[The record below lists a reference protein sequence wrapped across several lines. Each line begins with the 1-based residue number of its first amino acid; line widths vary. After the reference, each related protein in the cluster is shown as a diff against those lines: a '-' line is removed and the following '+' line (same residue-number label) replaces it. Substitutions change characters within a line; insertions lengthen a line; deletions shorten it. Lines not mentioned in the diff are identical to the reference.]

1 MSGHGADGPGRQ
13 GLPRLVRTVL
23 LTALAW
29 SAALVL
35 TSAEGRPTETAAA
48 TIAGRTI
55 SSAELD
61 EKARGP
67 LFQIRMQEYEARLR
81 VLNVLIADEVLKREA
96 EARHMSAEELLR
108 AEVLQ
113 KAAAATP
120 EEIQS
125 TYEGVKGRFANKPE
139 GEVKAQ
145 IEQELKQQR
154 LAERRQVFLKELK
167 AKAGVQVW
175 LEPPRLAVDP
185 GDGVAR
191 GPKDAP
197 VTIVEFSDFQCPY
210 CVRAAP
216 TMKKIREVYGDRVR
230 LAYRDMPLPI
240 HPLAPKA
247 AEAAACAGD
256 QGKFWEMHDRL
267 FDAKG
272 QLEIADLKN
281 YAGELGLDRAGFDTC
296 LESGKNEP
304 RWKAGKAAAEGYGIS
319 ATPAFFLN
327 GRFVSG
333 ARPFEV
339 FAEIIDDE
347 LARAART
354 KPATESK

>member
-1 MSGHGADGPGRQ
+1 M
-13 GLPRLVRTVL
+13 RTVPL
-23 LTALAW
+23 AALAC
-29 SAALVL
+29 SAALAARA
-35 TSAEGRPTETAAA
+35 AEGRPTEAAAA
-48 TIAGRTI
+48 TIGGRTI

-61 EKARGP
+61 EKAKGP
-67 LFQIRMQEYEARLR
+67 LFQIRLQEYEARLR
-81 VLNVLIADEVLKREA
+81 VLNGLIADDLLKREA
-96 EARHMSAEELLR
+96 EARHTSAEELLR

-113 KAAAATP
+113 KAAAVTP
-120 EEIQS
+120 EQIQS
-125 TYEGVKGRFANKPE
+125 GYESVKGRFANKPE
-139 GEVKAQ
+139 AEVKAQ
-145 IEQELKQQR
+145 IERELKQQR

-185 GDGVAR
+185 GDGVGR

-197 VTIVEFSDFQCPY
+197 VTIVEFSDFQCPH

-230 LAYRDMPLPI
+230 LVFRDMPLPI

-267 FDAKG
+267 FDGKG
-272 QLEIADLKN
+272 QLQIADLKT
-281 YAGELGLDRAGFDTC
+281 YAGELGLDRAAFDTC
-296 LESGKNEP
+296 LDSGKNEP

-319 ATPAFFLN
+319 GTPAFFIN

-333 ARPFEV
+333 ARPFEL

-347 LARAART
+347 LARAARA
-354 KPATESK
+354 KPAAGQE